1 MFLSCQMLGGGTYIH
16 KPAPL
21 GALGLVGALNKMVI
35 FRIEISPIYT
45 SSEINI

>member
-1 MFLSCQMLGGGTYIH
+1 MFLSCQMLGGGTH
-16 KPAPL
+16 TTAAL